1 MPAVGSQTLGRSES
15 LWSLG
20 ARPGGLGAAR
30 GMAPPTTVASESR
43 LPRAPRRTRARRTH
57 LASARAHVHALVEDQ
72 VEQEV
77 EAALLPTKSL

>member
-20 ARPGGLGAAR
+20 ARPGGLGA
-30 GMAPPTTVASESR
+30 GMAPPTTVASR